1 MRLIIQP
8 DYSNLSKWAA
18 HYVAAKINAAE
29 PTLEKPFVLG
39 CPTGS
44 SPLGM
49 YSELIALNKAGKVSF
64 ANVVTFNMDE
74 YVGLPK
80 DHPESYYSFMWNNFF
95 SHIDIKPE
103 NTNILN
109 GCAEDLEAECQ
120 RFEDKIKFYGG
131 VDLFMGGIGPD
142 GHIAF
147 TEPCA
152 ENGRAE
158 CRERVYVL
166 V

>member
-8 DYSNLSKWAA
+8 DYQSVSKWAA
-18 HYVAAKINAAE
+18 HYVAAKIKAAH
-29 PTLEKPFVLG
+29 PTPEKPFVLG

-49 YSELIALNKAGKVSF
+49 YKELIDLNKKGIVSF
-64 ANVVTFNMDE
+64 QNVVTFNMDE

-80 DHPESYYSFMWNNFF
+80 EHPESYYSFMWNNFF

-109 GCAEDLEAECQ
+109 GNAADLDAECA
-120 RFEDKIKFYGG
+120 RYEEKSSPTAASTSSWAVSAPTDI
-131 VDLFMGGIGPD
+131 LLS
-142 GHIAF
+142 
-147 TEPCA
+147 TS
-152 ENGRAE
+152 
-158 CRERVYVL
+158 RVL
-166 V
+166 PLRHAPARRH